1 MMSFSFSTSLSSTF
15 PSVVL
20 TIALFFALLFT
31 TTTTTT
37 TTAETI
43 TVDNWYIPPY
53 NGPKTL
59 DAKVGDTIVFEWNTV
74 PSTAHNVFIHP
85 TMDCELDGAFIVGDV
100 SPTSYTFGPTDA
112 GTDMF
117 FACNIG
123 SHCNYGKY
131 NCTNAIVKL

>member
-20 TIALFFALLFT
+20 IIALFFALLF
-31 TTTTTT
+31 TTT

-59 DAKVGDTIVFEWNTV
+59 DAKVGD
-74 PSTAHNVFIHP
+74 
-85 TMDCELDGAFIVGDV
+85 
-100 SPTSYTFGPTDA
+100 
-112 GTDMF
+112 
-117 FACNIG
+117 
-123 SHCNYGKY
+123 
-131 NCTNAIVKL
+131 